1 MRTKHL
7 KVFLILITT
16 LLCLTLT
23 TDVAL
28 AQTEQPEETEY
39 VELTGEVLSFDA
51 ETGTVLLAVENEEGE
66 TVEYTVQLSEDYDF
80 ESLEEGETITVV
92 GSFNEEGDFVSEA
105 STDDT
110 EEDQD
115 GNGMN
120 YFCANPDAVHPV
132 AEGIAEKYDV
142 SYQEV
147 MGWFCKSDSDTEE
160 DGEGEEGEST
170 EEEETGNNAA
180 TGFGQI
186 MLALQTADATED
198 AEDSADT
205 YLEMRAQ
212 GQGWGQIWQE
222 LGHKGKPKSE
232 EGEDTD
238 EDGEGEEGEEMDAEA
253 EEDEDD
259 GDETGP
265 PDDVGP
271 PDDAGP
277 PDHAGPKD
285 KEDQKGPP
293 DHAGPKDKGGKGK
306 GGKGKGKGK

>member
-92 GSFNEEGDFVSEA
+92 GSFNEEGNFVSEA

-110 EEDQD
+110 EEDQA

-132 AEGIAEKYDV
+132 AEGIAENYDV

-147 MGWFCKSDSDTEE
+147 MGWFCK
-160 DGEGEEGEST
+160 DGEESGEEN
-170 EEEETGNNAA
+170 ETGNNAA

-205 YLEMRAQ
+205 YLEMRGQ
-212 GQGWGQIWQE
+212 GLGWGQIWQQ

-232 EGEDTD
+232 
-238 EDGEGEEGEEMDAEA
+238 DG
-253 EEDEDD
+253 

-265 PDDVGP
+265 PEDV
-271 PDDAGP
+271 GP
-277 PDHAGPKD
+277 PDHAGPNDKD
-285 KEDQKGPP
+285 DQKGPP
-293 DHAGPKDKGGKGK
+293 DHTGPKDKGGKGK
-306 GGKGKGKGK
+306 GGKGKGGKGKGKGK